1 LHDSVFVEILA
12 KTLNHYV
19 ILVGTI
25 KSVMKSMRL
34 IIHQIVAFH

>member
-12 KTLNHYV
+12 KTLNHYR

-25 KSVMKSMRL
+25 ESEVSSNTRK
-34 IIHQIVAFH
+34 Q

>member
-1 LHDSVFVEILA
+1 LHENVFVEIFA

-25 KSVMKSMRL
+25 KSEVFSNTRK
-34 IIHQIVAFH
+34 Q